1 MDSVEVSAKTVE
13 EAVQRALEKL
23 GAKMEEVEVVV
34 LKKGKSG
41 LLGLGAEE
49 AKVMVS
55 RLPAEEVTPPPAELE
70 GTKVTEEVLEKL
82 LDFMDVSA
90 DVQAS
95 QIPATD
101 SGTGPRLSLNLK
113 GEDLGILIGR
123 RGQTLASLQYILTLL
138 VSHRLNSHLPLTL
151 DVEGYKERRYKSL
164 QPLALRMAGQV
175 KATGRMITLE
185 PMPANERRIVHLALA
200 ERDDVVTQSVG
211 EGEARKVAIMA
222 KDSRRTASGKRGSR

>member
-1 MDSVEVSAKTVE
+1 
-13 EAVQRALEKL
+13 
-23 GAKMEEVEVVV
+23 MEEVEVVV

-49 AKVMVS
+49 AKVLVR
-55 RLPAEEVTPPPAELE
+55 RLPAEEVTPLTPPPGELE

-82 LDFMDVSA
+82 LEFMDIPA
-90 DVQAS
+90 TVQVS
-95 QIPATD
+95 QIPDAAP
-101 SGTGPRLSLNLK
+101 GTGPLLSLNLK

-123 RGQTLASLQYILTLL
+123 RGQTLAALQYILVLI

-164 QPLALRMAGQV
+164 QTLALRMAEQV

-185 PMPANERRIVHLALA
+185 PMPPNERRIVHLALA
-200 ERDDVVTQSVG
+200 ERDDVVTQSMG
-211 EGEARKVAIMA
+211 EREARKVSIMA
-222 KDSRRTASGKRGSR
+222 KDSRRTASGKMGSC